1 MAFHPASV
9 GSPVSSRL
17 GASHDLRERSVG
29 RSDVTGVSEK
39 TLETLKGAGNVGA
52 LPRDR
57 THLTCLG
64 AEIPPIHHPSPD
76 GTLQSFKVF
85 PATDKDP
92 PKPDIMITP
101 SAAGEPIE
109 DRQRILGQ
117 DILPQR
123 ASQSLLRL
131 MCLPLRDKVL
141 VSSKRPAA
149 HSCSRT

>member
-1 MAFHPASV
+1 MGV
-9 GSPVSSRL
+9 
-17 GASHDLRERSVG
+17 SHDLRERSVG
-29 RSDVTGVSEK
+29 RSDLTGVSEK
-39 TLETLKGAGNVGA
+39 TLGTLEGAGNVGA
-52 LPRDR
+52 LLRGG

-64 AEIPPIHHPSPD
+64 AGVPPIHHPSPD
-76 GTLQSFKVF
+76 GTLQSLKVF

-101 SAAGEPIE
+101 SADGEPIE
-109 DRQRILGQ
+109 DRRRILGQ
-117 DILPQR
+117 DILSQR